1 MDYGLTLLREG
12 YSPGQGILVE
22 MLLTLFFVMVFLHT
36 TLERGF
42 VVERKPIDG
51 EGGGINN
58 TSSQQYPVVSVTG
71 ANTVAPIVIGFA
83 LTACVMSR
91 CVYVHVD
98 IAITSIIVVTIMH
111 TYNVMYYCLAS
122 WPLESAEVYTETV
135 EHQSALVLCL

>member
-12 YSPGQGILVE
+12 YSPRQGILVE

-42 VVERKPIDG
+42 VMERKAIDG

-58 TSSQQYPVVSVTG
+58 VSSQQYPVVSVTG

-91 CVYVHVD
+91 CVCMCMWL
-98 IAITSIIVVTIMH
+98 S
-111 TYNVMYYCLAS
+111 
-122 WPLESAEVYTETV
+122 
-135 EHQSALVLCL
+135 Q